1 MEEIFDYNEQKEESS
16 FDLKAEIY
24 KYLTHWK
31 WLLFSCLLG
40 LTIAYLYNR
49 YTLPKYRSES
59 TLMILSESEGNVSG
73 VLDGASGSLL
83 KLEDNSL
90 ENQIVNLKSKRL
102 VKKVIDDL
110 DFNISYFVEGNV
122 ITPEVY
128 KNSPVKINFR
138 TADSIVNT
146 SYLNVLISPKS
157 NTRFDLSIGEKQLGS
172 YGFGENIEIENLK
185 FSIESNSAQVKNSN
199 PVHIVVR
206 PVADVAQEYILNSM
220 IYPKGKGMDILT
232 LQTTNNV
239 SDKGEDFLNN
249 LMYQF
254 NFDGVKDK
262 RQVAAKTTEF
272 IQNRLEN
279 ITVDLDSVETN
290 LADFKKNNQ
299 FMDVNAGAGQF
310 MDQRL
315 SAEQDLFNIE
325 TQLSIINSIKEDI
338 QAESEYEIL
347 PENVGVESSNVS
359 NAITNYNQ
367 LLLERQSLL
376 SSSTTANPV
385 VKDIENQIS
394 SVRKSLQQNI
404 ETAIRNLNIEKA
416 GLSQRENLATSKFST
431 FPGMEKGIRNIER
444 QQQIKEQLYL
454 FLLQRREEAAI
465 AFAVTSPVAKVID
478 SAYTYPSP
486 ISPQPWLILLG
497 GFIIGLIIPI
507 LIIFV
512 KNFLDTK
519 VHHKVDLNPLIKEV
533 PFMGE
538 VPRIGQDQSD
548 VIQLNDRSPL
558 AESFRIL
565 RTNLA
570 YLIQKKDKGVAD
582 IIFVTSTVK
591 GEGKTFVSYNLAR
604 TLATTNKRV
613 LLIGA
618 DIRNPKLHR
627 YTSATIGAREKG
639 LSDYLYDYEVTKED
653 IISKTNDE
661 GIAVNVILSGPI
673 PPNPAELLMND
684 RMENLIET
692 CKPEYDYIIVDTAP
706 TMIVTDTLLI
716 SQQADYTLYVTRADY
731 TEKNLLQ
738 FPKDLKKQG
747 KLKGL
752 AVILN
757 DVDYSKF
764 SYGAQYGYSYG
775 YGYGYGADEESR
787 LQRLKKR
794 LFTKSK

>member
-157 NTRFDLSIGEKQLGS
+157 NTQFDLSIGEKQLGS

-315 SAEQDLFNIE
+315 SAEQELFNIE